1 MFEAILQ
8 ELESVRANA
17 RCRDIKDKLEKLG
30 FEVRDGK
37 RGGHKIFVHDHLP
50 SFMSG
55 SFNCG
60 HGKNPEIK
68 PVYVRKIIRI
78 LKEHESD
85 IKKYLEKGE
94 DND

>member
-1 MFEAILQ
+1 MFEAIIQ

-37 RGGHKIFVHDHLP
+37 RGGHKIFFHDDLP

-55 SFNCG
+55 SLNCG

-68 PVYVRKIIRI
+68 PVYVRKIVRI

>member
-1 MFEAILQ
+1 LFNTIIQ

-17 RCRDIKDKLEKLG
+17 RCRDVIEKLENLG
-30 FEVRDGK
+30 FEVREGK

-50 SFMSG
+50 SFRSG
-55 SFNCG
+55 SLNCG

-68 PVYVRKIIRI
+68 PVYIKKLIR
-78 LKEHESD
+78 LLNEHESD
-85 IKKYLEKGE
+85 IKKYLEKGD